1 MAKFSKKQEIVE
13 EPITEITENV
23 VEEIKEEKTVAVEKP
38 AVKENKTQKTAKEFK
53 PESLAEFLY

>member
-1 MAKFSKKQEIVE
+1 MAKFSKKQETVE